1 MKSQNELILDHFLS
15 GKTLTPMKALHV
27 YGCTRLAARVYE
39 LKRRGH
45 DIQAE
50 YKVDEMGRGYAEY
63 RLALRDRFGRRKAA

>member
-1 MKSQNELILDHFLS
+1 MKSQNELILEHLLK
-15 GKTLTPMKALHV
+15 GKTITPLKALHV
-27 YGCTRLAARVYE
+27 YKCSRLAARIYE

-50 YKVDEMGRGYAEY
+50 YKVDETGTGYAEY

>member
-1 MKSQNELILDHFLS
+1 
-15 GKTLTPMKALHV
+15 
-27 YGCTRLAARVYE
+27 VYE